1 MSKNGSMS
9 EMERIQR
16 GLEAFLQQE
25 LEGMQEQPQSREPQ
39 LFNIKDTNDES
50 NSSKKD
56 QKAENRINESDDLEE
71 YDEQDDD
78 MRGYEYH
85 EDWDSKEHV
94 AQMKTI
100 KKQQKRAASQN
111 TRETS
116 KKKTEKTKK
125 KRKKSKFKRFCMFLL
140 VFLALLAG
148 GMYYV
153 VGKVYNK
160 MEYEEIEAL
169 ATAPMQEEGVVNILL
184 IGNDSRSDG
193 EDGRSDAMILLSVS
207 KKTEKIYMTSLL
219 RDMYVEIPGY
229 KGNRLNAAYAYGGA
243 ELLMDT
249 IEHNFDITVN
259 RYVLVNF
266 EAFANVVDAVG
277 GIELELSSQ
286 EVEYVNAYLWE
297 YNVLTNRPEGTDY
310 MDTSVSG
317 LVHLNG
323 AQALSYTRNRYLG
336 TDFGRTER
344 QRKVLAQIIQKLPK
358 AMVTN
363 PKELINGLTTNLTT
377 NLTQQE
383 CVQLCFWAAG
393 ALSYDM
399 EQNSIPLEGTYTNA
413 TIRDMSVLEVDFETN
428 KEFIRKNIYGEEE

>member
-56 QKAENRINESDDLEE
+56 QQAENRINESDDLEE

-249 IEHNFDITVN
+249 IEHNFDIKVN

>member
-56 QKAENRINESDDLEE
+56 QQAENRINESDDLEK

-383 CVQLCFWAAG
+383 CVQLCFWAVG

>member
-25 LEGMQEQPQSREPQ
+25 LEGMQEQPRSSELQ
-39 LFNIKDTNDES
+39 LFNIKDTSDEIDNVVKEQQAK
-50 NSSKKD
+50 NSISEM
-56 QKAENRINESDDLEE
+56 ADLEE
-71 YDEQDDD
+71 YDEQDGD

-94 AQMKTI
+94 AQMKAI
-100 KKQQKRAASQN
+100 KKQQKQSAGSN

-125 KRKKSKFKRFCMFLL
+125 KRKKSKFKRFCMILL

-160 MEYEEIEAL
+160 MEYEEIDAL

-184 IGNDSRSDG
+184 IGNDSRSNG

-277 GIELELSSQ
+277 GIELELTGE

-377 NLTQQE
+377 NLTKQE

-428 KEFIRKNIYGEEE
+428 KEFIQKNIYGEEE